1 MLFKLIKPKVK
12 FHLVFYSLKLRNLYI
27 RTSVLNDD
35 IIQDCEACM
44 YTDSG
49 KLITFFPSI
58 SSFTVIVY
66 NCQGK
71 STRILAPTLA
81 PQLINHVGIMPFGL
95 S

>member
-1 MLFKLIKPKVK
+1 MLFKFVKPKVK
-12 FHLVFYSLKLRNLYI
+12 LHLVFYSLKLRNLYI
-27 RTSVLNDD
+27 STSVLNDD
-35 IIQDCEACM
+35 IIQDCKACM

-81 PQLINHVGIMPFGL
+81 PQLISHVGIMPFGL